1 MDHKPLESLNKCQL
15 RTMNRL
21 KENLEY
27 YNFKVEYLKG
37 PSNAVSDFLSRNTF
51 AAIEIVGGQ
60 PLQKLQ
66 EQDRQIRDIKL
77 YLAAKI
83 LPGGETKQYLQWIQ
97 RIAKKC
103 YIQDDIV
110 MVHIQK
116 SGERDKHA
124 IYCPNSLRAKALH
137 DSHVKEDSGHNGSLK
152 LAHRIINTFWW
163 PGVYNQ
169 AEN

>member
-37 PSNAVSDFLSRNTF
+37 PSNAVSDFLSRNTL

-83 LPGGETKQYLQWIQ
+83 LPGGETKQ
-97 RIAKKC
+97 
-103 YIQDDIV
+103 
-110 MVHIQK
+110 
-116 SGERDKHA
+116 
-124 IYCPNSLRAKALH
+124 
-137 DSHVKEDSGHNGSLK
+137 
-152 LAHRIINTFWW
+152 
-163 PGVYNQ
+163 
-169 AEN
+169 